1 VVSVKNATHVSQ
13 VAALEHTVTVLK
25 RREDHLISELGRDR
39 YNRVVDEMQRVINDN
54 DLLPSHLEQL
64 FILLNDTSRLA
75 RKHV

>member
-1 VVSVKNATHVSQ
+1 MKGIAHISQ

-39 YNRVVDEMQRVINDN
+39 YNRVVDELQRVINDN

-64 FILLNDTSRLA
+64 VILLNDTSQLA
-75 RKHV
+75 RRHV